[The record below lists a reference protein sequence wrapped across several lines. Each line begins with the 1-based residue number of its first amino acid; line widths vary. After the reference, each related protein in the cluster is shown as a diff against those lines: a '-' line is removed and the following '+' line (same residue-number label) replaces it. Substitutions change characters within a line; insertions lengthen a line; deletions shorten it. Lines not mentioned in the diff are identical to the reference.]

1 MNANIWLLLA
11 FFPSAR
17 IHSASPQPILTHPRF
32 CLNLF
37 SRCCLCSYKCTRT
50 NVRKPGSS
58 FKGRSTCLCAA
69 ERFTTIP
76 NLISHWSQDRFT
88 PFCENIVRIHADL
101 QGPADTTEFS
111 QTHYYIQGLRTVM
124 FHLQR
129 QKSIERT
136 FSFKHVQHEQTVTHI
151 FYKLVSC
158 FHRTKTIN
166 EIRFSAFYVI
176 ARSISTCTYTLTS
189 REGKESRET
198 SARQCTIGVF

>member
-1 MNANIWLLLA
+1 MSGNQDPVLKGGQHVYVQQKDLQLLPTL
-11 FFPSAR
+11 FHTEVR
-17 IHSASPQPILTHPRF
+17 TDLHHSA
-32 CLNLF
+32 
-37 SRCCLCSYKCTRT
+37 K
-50 NVRKPGSS
+50 
-58 FKGRSTCLCAA
+58 
-69 ERFTTIP
+69 
-76 NLISHWSQDRFT
+76 
-88 PFCENIVRIHADL
+88 NIVRIHADL